1 MEIREKIAVVVDS
14 CADIPKQLVEQYHIF
29 VMPMVIMTSEGE
41 FFDGVNITAQD
52 VYELQKREM
61 PKTGCPTGATIM
73 DTFAAVKNEGYTKA
87 VVIALSGGLSGT
99 VNNVRMLAED
109 VEGLDITVFDS
120 KSASIGIGVIGI
132 QAAAYVAEG
141 MEFEQLKEKI
151 QALIRNTR
159 VFFSIDTLEYLQKG
173 GRIGKVTAV
182 AGTLLKI
189 KPVLS
194 FDEKDGEIYTA
205 AKVRGKNQ
213 VPGKLQELV
222 QECQRDG
229 RRYNIV
235 VADGGAQKEGDALE
249 ERIKES
255 FPDYENLYRAK
266 IGAALSVYLGD
277 GLLGAGIQFLE

>member
-1 MEIREKIAVVVDS
+1 MDIREKIAVVVDS

-61 PKTGCPTGATIM
+61 PKTGCPTGATII

-99 VNNVRMLAED
+99 VNNIRMLAED
-109 VEGLDITVFDS
+109 VEGLDIAVFDS

-141 MEFEQLKEKI
+141 MDFEQLKEKI

-173 GRIGKVTAV
+173 GRIGKVTAM

-235 VADGGAQKEGDALE
+235 VADGGAPKEGDALE

-255 FPDYENLYRAK
+255 FPDYEKLYRAK